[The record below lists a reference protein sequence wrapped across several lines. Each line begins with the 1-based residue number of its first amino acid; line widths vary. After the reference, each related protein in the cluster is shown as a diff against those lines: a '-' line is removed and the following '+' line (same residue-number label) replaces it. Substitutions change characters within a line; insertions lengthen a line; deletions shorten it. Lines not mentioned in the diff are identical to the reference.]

1 MPRRAD
7 VPDYAGEFIHQTARS
22 IIEALIVN
30 DAEHFNRLFPIYFEA
45 SFKEARRLLPKDDVA
60 DVAERVQRF
69 KVATAPILDVLE
81 ISGYSIIVS
90 ELRQSAEMWELARAL
105 WDGYLVDKAKMD
117 FLFAVL
123 QGADAPAMFSREL
136 VRIAWRQQIQGLI
149 ADVPREDEVLGSAGY
164 GIHVEHRVKHPS
176 VLIRQ
181 LGVDLVG
188 SFYRGVDV
196 FAAMYFVRLP
206 GNENAARSL
215 RSSGLIESLA
225 HRSSRGRQAPREEGD
240 EEATD

>member
-1 MPRRAD
+1 MLLS
-7 VPDYAGEFIHQTARS
+7 GFS
-22 IIEALIVN
+22 
-30 DAEHFNRLFPIYFEA
+30 A
-45 SFKEARRLLPKDDVA
+45 SRWLLPRYWTFWRFPAIPLSCRNSANQLRCGNWPAHSGMDISSIKRRWIFSLLFC
-60 DVAERVQRF
+60 RVR
-69 KVATAPILDVLE
+69 T
-81 ISGYSIIVS
+81 
-90 ELRQSAEMWELARAL
+90 
-105 WDGYLVDKAKMD
+105 
-117 FLFAVL
+117 
-123 QGADAPAMFSREL
+123 PAMFSPGEL

-149 ADVPREDEVLGSAGY
+149 ADVPREDEGLGSAGY
-164 GIHVEHRVKHPS
+164 GIHVEDRVKHPS